1 MGLHVS
7 SVEQATEFA
16 EAMAATAA
24 DIGLDGMDLDVEDS
38 GTGAE
43 VQVSSVFITPNI
55 HMNPLRLL

>member
-38 GTGAE
+38 GTGAD
-43 VQVSSVFITPNI
+43 VQVGSVFITHNTHISLP
-55 HMNPLRLL
+55 RLL